1 MSVST
6 EVNAAGPFLC
16 NGTQTEFPFA
26 FPVLDAAHV
35 AVYVNGDPVASGY
48 TVSLTDDGVSGG
60 TVIMETAPSNKS
72 LLSII
77 RDVPITQ
84 LTDIQNHTAFLPEV
98 IEGMADKLTMICQQ
112 LEEELSRCVKVPP
125 GSSENADDLW
135 ETFDGIVE
143 TCLTSASNAAT
154 SAATAGTIASQIA
167 LIWTEITGDDSL
179 FENAFAT
186 AKELMEAKGAVEA
199 AASAGIAGVN
209 EASLAALNAAK
220 TEIEEAKDSSLET
233 LDSTLQSASN
243 NLNGIV
249 SGADASLA
257 LKLAEAKGAATAA
270 EAAQA
275 AAANSG
281 SAAQAS
287 ADAASASAAS
297 AATKAGEAASSS
309 SAALAA
315 KQEAEAAK
323 VAAVA
328 AQVAAEAALG
338 EGESLVN
345 QSVTAHNANPQAHA
359 GFLLPLAGGTMTGEL
374 KSTAYNTLRMIQG
387 EYGTFF
393 RNDGNS
399 LYLMITNAGDQN
411 GSYNDFR
418 PLTINLST
426 GRCDINGRA
435 VLDGSGNNIA
445 ETYAAKNHPAFSNG
459 IEISGDLPYI
469 DFHFN
474 NDSGDFTSR
483 IYETSAG
490 NLTLIGNLNV
500 TGKLTSAQGEGTFSG
515 TGYQKLPGGLIIQ
528 WGEYTLATV
537 SFTDNAWEEN
547 KVAFPIAFPSACLAM
562 TADCHCSPN
571 SYIGSGGP
579 VNVRFDR
586 THYLIINSSGTN
598 KRISWIAIGY

>member
-1 MSVST
+1 MSYFSMIPYSLPGNNEQLSYPVTFRYDPSRASLEVRLDGEIQTGNWNYDSVSGA
-6 EVNAAGPFLC
+6 VVF
-16 NGTQTEFPFA
+16 QTPPDGSELLIRRVTA
-26 FPVLDAAHV
+26 LD
-35 AVYVNGDPVASGY
+35 
-48 TVSLTDDGVSGG
+48 
-60 TVIMETAPSNKS
+60 E
-72 LLSII
+72 
-77 RDVPITQ
+77 RDVVFNARSILSEKEQNRNTDQ
-84 LTDIQNHTAFLPEV
+84 LFDALQEAYDMGVYLSDDSF
-98 IEGMADKLTMICQQ
+98 GML
-112 LEEELSRCVKVPP
+112 
-125 GSSENADDLW
+125 NALR
-135 ETFDGIVE
+135 GAVE

-186 AKELMEAKGAVEA
+186 AQELMEAKGAVDA
-199 AASAGIAGVN
+199 AAAAGIAGVN

-287 ADAASASAAS
+287 ADAASASAAT

-345 QSVTAHNANPQAHA
+345 QSITAHNANPQAHA

-374 KSTAYNTLRMIQG
+374 LTTATNGFRMSTG
-387 EYGTFF
+387 PYGVFF
-393 RNDGNS
+393 RKDSSSFYIMVTAENDPTGG
-399 LYLMITNAGDQN
+399 YTTA
-411 GSYNDFR
+411 R
-418 PLTINLST
+418 PLTIDLAT
-426 GRCDINGRA
+426 GECKVNGIKPVSA
-435 VLDGSGNNIA
+435 SEPTFIG
-445 ETYAAKNHPAFSNG
+445 G
-459 IEISGDLPYI
+459 IEISGDTPYI

-474 NDSGDFTSR
+474 SDSRDYTSR
-483 IYETSAG
+483 IYETASG

-528 WGEYTLATV
+528 WGEYTLATT
-537 SFTDNAWEEN
+537 SRTDEAYEEN
-547 KVAFPIAFPSACLAM
+547 KVAFPIAFPTACCAL
-562 TADCHCSPN
+562 TANCHYS
-571 SYIGSGGP
+571 STSFMGADGDI
-579 VNVRFDR
+579 NVRFDR
-586 THYLIINSSGTN
+586 THYLILSASDTN

>member
-1 MSVST
+1 MSYFSMIPYALPGNNEQLSYPVTFRYDPSRASLEVRLDGEIQTGNWNYDSVSGA
-6 EVNAAGPFLC
+6 VVF
-16 NGTQTEFPFA
+16 QTPPDGSELLIRRVTA
-26 FPVLDAAHV
+26 LD
-35 AVYVNGDPVASGY
+35 
-48 TVSLTDDGVSGG
+48 
-60 TVIMETAPSNKS
+60 E
-72 LLSII
+72 
-77 RDVPITQ
+77 RDVVFNARSILSEKEQNRNTDQ
-84 LTDIQNHTAFLPEV
+84 LFDALQEAYDMGVYLSDDSF
-98 IEGMADKLTMICQQ
+98 GML
-112 LEEELSRCVKVPP
+112 
-125 GSSENADDLW
+125 NALR
-135 ETFDGIVE
+135 GAVE

-186 AKELMEAKGAVEA
+186 AQELMEAKGAVEA

-287 ADAASASAAS
+287 ADAASASAAT

-328 AQVAAEAALG
+328 AQIAAEAALG

-345 QSVTAHNANPQAHA
+345 QSIIAHNANPQAHA

-374 KSTAYNTLRMIQG
+374 KSTAPNSFRLIQG

-418 PLTINLST
+418 PLSVNLST
-426 GRCDINGRA
+426 GRCDINGKA
-435 VLDGSGNNIA
+435 VYDGTGKNIA
-445 ETYAAKNHPAFSNG
+445 STYAPKSQPIFSGG
-459 IEISGDLPYI
+459 IEISGDAPYI

-474 NDSGDFTSR
+474 SDSRDYTAR
-483 IYETSAG
+483 LRETASG
-490 NLTLIGNLNV
+490 VLTLYGGLNI
-500 TGKLTSAQGEGTFSG
+500 TGKITASKGEGTFSG